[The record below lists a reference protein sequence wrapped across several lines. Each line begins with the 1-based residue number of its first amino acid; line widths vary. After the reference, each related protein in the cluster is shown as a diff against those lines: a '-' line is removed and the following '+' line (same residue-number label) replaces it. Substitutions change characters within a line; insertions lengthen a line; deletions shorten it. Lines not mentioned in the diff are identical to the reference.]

1 MLISPIMMIPSFQPQ
16 KALQEMYLKQSLDM
30 SLRKGPLTTNGER
43 QATRVSVAKK
53 DYEERSTLM
62 AAPILF
68 QIIRDKTT
76 KCPYNYSSTFVT
88 NLYEKALVDKCDASI
103 YKCDESLLKNAE
115 DVMACLVEST
125 WNESS
130 PAPQHLGANA
140 TEFRNMTGYAGN

>member
-1 MLISPIMMIPSFQPQ
+1 MCVFPCGRRVDAMSF
-16 KALQEMYLKQSLDM
+16 D
-30 SLRKGPLTTNGER
+30 
-43 QATRVSVAKK
+43 
-53 DYEERSTLM
+53 
-62 AAPILF
+62 
-68 QIIRDKTT
+68 
-76 KCPYNYSSTFVT
+76 
-88 NLYEKALVDKCDASI
+88 EKALVDKCDASI